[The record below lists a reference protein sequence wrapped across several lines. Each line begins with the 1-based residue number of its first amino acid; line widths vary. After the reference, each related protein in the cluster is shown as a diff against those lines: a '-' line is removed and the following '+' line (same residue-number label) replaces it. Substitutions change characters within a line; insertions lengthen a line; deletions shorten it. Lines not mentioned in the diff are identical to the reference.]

1 MLFPQQPGSCCS
13 WGHSA
18 LKYCHFLSRKRLV
31 KEVASILSHSADQC
45 NYFLATCSLCFSSSD
60 ILQLEQETVLGVE
73 SLLMLC
79 SQDSSPSAQAAL
91 KVRHNH
97 NNSWPI
103 TDTKSIFVN
112 FVLFYSVI
120 ILVLV
125 ITAVLLCP
133 IQTGLTSL
141 VKLLKSRPHLSQ
153 SAVEFLL
160 SQLHLSCDSSRVLM
174 CHSLAAIATHLP
186 VLGDGML
193 GDLVDLYRV
202 ASHSSTDK
210 QQELLVSDCA
220 GSDFACALL
229 LFFFSLSFDS
239 YSICH
244 RFP

>member
-1 MLFPQQPGSCCS
+1 M
-13 WGHSA
+13 
-18 LKYCHFLSRKRLV
+18 
-31 KEVASILSHSADQC
+31 
-45 NYFLATCSLCFSSSD
+45 
-60 ILQLEQETVLGVE
+60 
-73 SLLMLC
+73 
-79 SQDSSPSAQAAL
+79 
-91 KVRHNH
+91 
-97 NNSWPI
+97 
-103 TDTKSIFVN
+103 
-112 FVLFYSVI
+112 LFYSVI
-120 ILVLV
+120 NPVLV
-125 ITAVLLCP
+125 ITALLLCQ

-210 QQELLVSDCA
+210 QQELLVSDYA
-220 GSDFACALL
+220 GSDFACV
-229 LFFFSLSFDS
+229 LFYIFFNLSFDS

>member
-1 MLFPQQPGSCCS
+1 M
-13 WGHSA
+13 
-18 LKYCHFLSRKRLV
+18 
-31 KEVASILSHSADQC
+31 
-45 NYFLATCSLCFSSSD
+45 
-60 ILQLEQETVLGVE
+60 
-73 SLLMLC
+73 
-79 SQDSSPSAQAAL
+79 
-91 KVRHNH
+91 
-97 NNSWPI
+97 
-103 TDTKSIFVN
+103 
-112 FVLFYSVI
+112 LFYSVI
-120 ILVLV
+120 NPVLV
-125 ITAVLLCP
+125 IIAVLLCQ

-220 GSDFACALL
+220 GSDFTFV
-229 LFFFSLSFDS
+229 LFIFFS
-239 YSICH
+239 I
-244 RFP
+244 

>member
-1 MLFPQQPGSCCS
+1 M
-13 WGHSA
+13 
-18 LKYCHFLSRKRLV
+18 
-31 KEVASILSHSADQC
+31 
-45 NYFLATCSLCFSSSD
+45 CSLCVLSPD

-79 SQDSSPSAQAAL
+79 SQDSSTSAQAAL
-91 KVRHNH
+91 KVRHDH
-97 NNSWPI
+97 KNSWPELSI
-103 TDTKSIFVN
+103 DRKSILVN

-120 ILVLV
+120 NTVLV
-125 ITAVLLCP
+125 IIAALWCQ

-160 SQLHLSCDSSRVLM
+160 GQLHLSCDSSRVLM

-210 QQELLVSDCA
+210 QQELLVSDGGLRFCLCFIYIFCD
-220 GSDFACALL
+220 S
-229 LFFFSLSFDS
+229 SFDS

>member
-1 MLFPQQPGSCCS
+1 M
-13 WGHSA
+13 
-18 LKYCHFLSRKRLV
+18 
-31 KEVASILSHSADQC
+31 
-45 NYFLATCSLCFSSSD
+45 
-60 ILQLEQETVLGVE
+60 
-73 SLLMLC
+73 
-79 SQDSSPSAQAAL
+79 
-91 KVRHNH
+91 
-97 NNSWPI
+97 
-103 TDTKSIFVN
+103 
-112 FVLFYSVI
+112 LFYSVI
-120 ILVLV
+120 NPVLV
-125 ITAVLLCP
+125 IVAVLLCQ

-220 GSDFACALL
+220 GSDFTFV
-229 LFFFSLSFDS
+229 LFMFFSILSFDS
-239 YSICH
+239 CSICP